1 MSASQ
6 SAAAGPL
13 AFDRAASE
21 RDHPD
26 LIARLREDGSTRVLA
41 VDRDAVPFD
50 DRGRVRLVT
59 PGEVPDARE
68 WAFLGRAADG
78 TGVLAAAVDGRPE
91 ALSPRWGALRVVGGD
106 VHPGDADMFV
116 AAVSLL
122 RWLAEAPFCPTCGA
136 RTEIRQAG
144 WSRRCPRCGREHFPR
159 TDPAVIVAISS
170 AAHPDR
176 LLLGSN
182 AAWGEGRYSCFAGFA
197 EAGESLEAAVR
208 REMLEEAGVAVDGIR
223 YRGSQAWP
231 YPRSLMIGF
240 RAVAP
245 DEHSAR
251 PDGQEIA
258 DVRWFGRAEVTEA
271 LSGRGP
277 VQLPGAS
284 SIAHRLILDWLAEH
298 P

>member
-1 MSASQ
+1 MSAPTS
-6 SAAAGPL
+6 SAAGPVG
-13 AFDRAASE
+13 FDRAAAE
-21 RDHPD
+21 RDRPD
-26 LIARLREDGSTRVLA
+26 LVPSLREEGGTRVLA
-41 VDRDAVPFD
+41 VHRDAVPFD

-59 PGEVPDARE
+59 PREVPDARE
-68 WAFLGRAADG
+68 WAFLGRTADG
-78 TGVLAAAVDGRPE
+78 AGVLAAAVDRQSD
-91 ALSPRWGALRVVGGD
+91 ALSRRWGALRVVGGD
-106 VHPGDADMFV
+106 VHPEDADMFV

-136 RTEIRQAG
+136 RTEVRQAG

-170 AAHPDR
+170 AVDPDR

-208 REMLEEAGVAVDGIR
+208 REMLEEAGVVVDGIR

-240 RAVAP
+240 RAIAA
-245 DEHSAR
+245 DAHSAR

-258 DVRWFGRAEVTEA
+258 EVRWFGRDEVAQA
-271 LSGRGP
+271 LSGRGS

-284 SIAHRLILDWLAEH
+284 SIAHRLIVDWLAER